1 MYNDVDRKEKNHMEN
16 NYWITLAQDETS
28 APEDT
33 FLRIRE
39 LYNNLLKHL
48 YDNPRDIPDF
58 RIHFSTV
65 QMSEEEG
72 LNNGYHVATLTRR
85 SREIAE
91 SVIHN
96 VTEIPNFENSYTW
109 YQDNIFVIF
118 DYCGS
123 GINPLQFVTRAFW
136 EEVYKQLYFYGIRR
150 VSIGHMYDLIISGGE
165 FKAPTLS
172 LTGDMAAATFKNIH
186 VDKLFLATA
195 GISAD
200 FQLTYPSLSDL
211 AVKSAML
218 RAASQVYLLA
228 DSSKLGYSSFASLG
242 RISLIDTLITDNKI
256 TAAQL
261 DTLKEMK
268 VSVL

>member
-1 MYNDVDRKEKNHMEN
+1 MALNQRRQGILNLIREDGHAKVQQLSKIFKVSEVTIRQDLETLEEMGYIQREHGGAFLKDVGIFAKTGMLFNQHHMEEKQEIARKAVGLVREGDSIILDSGSTTTELAKLLLN
-16 NYWITLAQDETS
+16 FNSLNVIT
-28 APEDT
+28 
-33 FLRIRE
+33 
-39 LYNNLLKHL
+39 N
-48 YDNPRDIPDF
+48 
-58 RIHFSTV
+58 
-65 QMSEEEG
+65 G
-72 LNNGYHVATLTRR
+72 LN
-85 SREIAE
+85 IAM
-91 SVIHN
+91 ILG
-96 VTEIPNFENSYTW
+96 ENP
-109 YQDNIFVIF
+109 
-118 DYCGS
+118 
-123 GINPLQFVTRAFW
+123 GIN
-136 EEVYKQLYFYGIRR
+136 
-150 VSIGHMYDLIISGGE
+150 LIISGGE

>member
-1 MYNDVDRKEKNHMEN
+1 MALNQRRQGILNLIREDGHAKVQQLSKIFKVSEVTIRQDLETLEEMGYIQREHGGAFLKDVGTFAKTGMLFNQHHMEEKQEIARKAVGLVREGDSIILDSGSTTTELAKLLLN
-16 NYWITLAQDETS
+16 FNSLNVIT
-28 APEDT
+28 
-33 FLRIRE
+33 
-39 LYNNLLKHL
+39 N
-48 YDNPRDIPDF
+48 
-58 RIHFSTV
+58 
-65 QMSEEEG
+65 G
-72 LNNGYHVATLTRR
+72 LN
-85 SREIAE
+85 IAM
-91 SVIHN
+91 ILG
-96 VTEIPNFENSYTW
+96 ENP
-109 YQDNIFVIF
+109 
-118 DYCGS
+118 
-123 GINPLQFVTRAFW
+123 GIN
-136 EEVYKQLYFYGIRR
+136 
-150 VSIGHMYDLIISGGE
+150 LIISGGE

-261 DTLKEMK
+261 DALKEMK
-268 VSVL
+268 VAVL

>member
-1 MYNDVDRKEKNHMEN
+1 MALNKRRQGILNLIREDGHAKVQQLSKIFKVSEVTIRQDLETLEEMGYIQREHGGAFLKDVGTFAKTGMLFNQHHMEEKQEIARKAVGLVREGDSIILDSGSTTTELAKLLLN
-16 NYWITLAQDETS
+16 FNSLNVIT
-28 APEDT
+28 
-33 FLRIRE
+33 
-39 LYNNLLKHL
+39 N
-48 YDNPRDIPDF
+48 
-58 RIHFSTV
+58 
-65 QMSEEEG
+65 G
-72 LNNGYHVATLTRR
+72 LN
-85 SREIAE
+85 IAM
-91 SVIHN
+91 ILG
-96 VTEIPNFENSYTW
+96 ENP
-109 YQDNIFVIF
+109 
-118 DYCGS
+118 
-123 GINPLQFVTRAFW
+123 GIN
-136 EEVYKQLYFYGIRR
+136 
-150 VSIGHMYDLIISGGE
+150 LIISGGE